1 MSRRSAVVALIVTA
15 LVVAAGIGL
24 YVRAASAVTP
34 GFIALAGDVR
44 AEEYV
49 VRAPSITLPTP
60 DYTVGIVTP
69 ATSAPKRPA
78 TGAPAGSASRA
89 PAVSGFLSEVTVTE
103 GASVTTGQVLAR
115 LDTTM
120 LDLGVTSA
128 RAAATKA
135 RADLT
140 VLENGIS
147 KLEDARAKLVTA
159 RRTVTAARAS
169 LAATITALV
178 VTRTSLEASITAI
191 KAIIAHNGP
200 VPPYPAIL
208 AGLQNALT
216 GLNAGLAGARKGLAT
231 IDAGLAKMAKGLAQ
245 IDSGLTQL
253 RAARKLARVNIQ
265 AQDVAV
271 LLAQSRRDS
280 ATIVSP
286 VSGVVTFARIAGT
299 AAIVG
304 APLVRIRPD
313 GPTRVDTYL
322 TTDQLAQV
330 TIGTPVTVDFDSN
343 TGGAKTGRI
352 AVISGAAAVPP
363 TGFPTAIV
371 HMTRAVRVTIEL
383 DPGQTAPAGTPVDIE
398 IRTGPAR

>member
-1 MSRRSAVVALIVTA
+1 MSRRSAVVALVVTA
-15 LVVAAGIGL
+15 LVAAAGIGL

-34 GFIALAGDVR
+34 GAIVLAGDVR

-69 ATSAPKRPA
+69 PTAAPKKRT

-89 PAVSGFLSEVTVTE
+89 PVVSGFLSEVTVTE
-103 GASVTTGQVLAR
+103 GSRVATGQVLAR
-115 LDTTM
+115 LDATM

-128 RAAATKA
+128 QAAATKA
-135 RADLT
+135 RDDLD
-140 VLENGIS
+140 VLEHGIS
-147 KLEDARAKLVTA
+147 KLQDARTKLVTA
-159 RRTVTAARAS
+159 RRTLTAARAS
-169 LAATITALV
+169 LAATITVLV
-178 VTRTSLEASITAI
+178 RTRSSLEASITAVQ
-191 KAIIAHNGP
+191 AIIAHTGP

-208 AGLQNALT
+208 AGLQNAVT

-231 IDAGLAKMAKGLAQ
+231 INAGLAKMAKGLAQ
-245 IDSGLTQL
+245 IDTGLTQL
-253 RAARKLARVNIQ
+253 RAARKLARVNIK
-265 AQDVAV
+265 AQDVAA
-271 LLAQSRRDS
+271 LIAQTRRDY

-299 AAIVG
+299 AVIVG
-304 APLVRIRPD
+304 APIVRIRPD

-343 TGGAKTGRI
+343 TGDPKTGRI
-352 AVISGAAAVPP
+352 AVINGAAVVPP

-383 DPGQTAPAGTPVDIE
+383 DPGQTAPPGTPVDIE